1 MHEAALLTNVNAD
14 AQEAGKFVSQYQM
27 LGEQFARDGE
37 PRPWTTVIGALDR
50 APLWCAGSYPTTLD
64 SLARRELVGEIFAGQ
79 TDNVAETLERLRLMN
94 LTQNPNESLID
105 WADEWLA
112 VRRGGVVVAETN
124 RPRVVYRHPYIDDL
138 SKEGFSLLS
147 EFDAALDSQAYHD
160 ACQII
165 TSAPSPDALG
175 LMPDTRDSQ
184 LMVSLAAAVDSALA
198 RDPALR
204 DMMAK
209 QFGPIGI
216 LQVHQAIDEA
226 DAAAVSAVTVHYRG
240 TEAAAEAFAWLGDR
254 AAFGWRFCRG
264 PGRLSHRSAR
274 WRPDSGGEG
283 RTARPARG
291 RDDRRGR
298 RPTGN
303 GAGSLGRHA
312 NGCRGVRVDCCR
324 NAQSPRG
331 LAAPRRRDE
340 SGRGGYRAGSDGF

>member
-1 MHEAALLTNVNAD
+1 MHEAALLTNVNGD
-14 AQEAGKFVSQYQM
+14 ALEAGKFVSQYQM
-27 LGEQFARDGE
+27 LGEQLARDGE

-50 APLWCAGSYPTTLD
+50 AAVV
-64 SLARRELVGEIFAGQ
+64 RRLIRQRSTRWRGELVGEIFAGQ

-94 LTQNPNESLID
+94 LTQNPNDSLID

-112 VRRGGVVVAETN
+112 VRRGGAVVAETN

-226 DAAAVSAVTVHYRG
+226 DAAAVSAVTVRYRG
-240 TEAAAEAFAWLGDR
+240 TEAAAEAFAWLGDQ
-254 AAFGWRFCRG
+254 RFRLAILPR
-264 PGRLSHRSAR
+264 PGSIIAS
-274 WRPDSGGEG
+274 
-283 RTARPARG
+283 
-291 RDDRRGR
+291 RRGSVVGLWR
-298 RPTGN
+298 RRSRRDRLAAAMTGEDV
-303 GAGSLGRHA
+303 GQPATAPVRLGDMQMAAAEFESIVAEMPKSMR
-312 NGCRGVRVDCCR
+312 R
-324 NAQSPRG
+324 
-331 LAAPRRRDE
+331 AAPRRGDE
-340 SGRGGYRAGSDGF
+340 SDRGGCRAGPDGF